1 MLKIIFLGNHTV
13 GVTVLK
19 ELIKISEVVG
29 IVAHPV
35 DPEDGTVYESVFEFA
50 KQNNIPTI
58 RSNGK
63 EGILKEFILEKK
75 PDLLYIVDYRY
86 LLKKEIIDIVP
97 LGALN
102 MHPSK
107 LPQYRG
113 RASINWAIL
122 KGETQ
127 IGLSVHFVDEGTDT
141 GDVIADTYIELND
154 NQDVGD
160 ALNLL
165 YPKYSE
171 LSRLAIN
178 LMESGKYIP
187 IKQDE
192 SKSSYYPKRKPEDGK
207 INFQDNPIAIK
218 NLIRA
223 VAPPYPGAFGF
234 IEQQK
239 LIIQK
244 AVLMENKLIEPLQTG
259 AIYEVCDI
267 SFHIYL
273 NTTYSLFVTSWNFD
287 GNLVNGMKII

>member
-1 MLKIIFLGNHTV
+1 MLKVIFLGNHTV

-29 IVAHPV
+29 IVAHPI
-35 DPEDGTVYESVFEFA
+35 DPEDGVVYQSVYEFA

-63 EGILKEFILEKK
+63 DEFIKEFILDKK
-75 PDLLYIVDYRY
+75 PDLLYVVDFRY
-86 LLKKEIIDIVP
+86 LLNKTIINMAP

-102 MHPSK
+102 MHPSL
-107 LPQYRG
+107 LPKYRG

-122 KGETQ
+122 QGETE
-127 IGLSVHFVDEGTDT
+127 IGLSVHFIEEGADT
-141 GDVIADTYIELND
+141 GDVIASTSIELKD

-171 LSRLAIN
+171 LSKIAIG
-178 LMESGKYIP
+178 LLESGNFVR

-192 SKSSYYPKRKPEDGK
+192 SMSSYYPKRKPDDGK
-207 INFQDNPIAIK
+207 IDFLDNPISIK

-234 IEQQK
+234 IDQKK
-239 LIIQK
+239 LIIKK
-244 AVLMENKLIEPLQTG
+244 AILCENKLIEPQVTST
-259 AIYEVCDI
+259 IYHVADT
-267 SFHIYL
+267 SFYIYL
-273 NTTYSLFVTSWNFD
+273 DSLYSLFVTSWDFD
-287 GNLVNGMKII
+287 GKLADGMKIS

>member
-19 ELIKISEVVG
+19 ELINISEVVG
-29 IVAHPV
+29 IVAHPI
-35 DPEDGTVYESVFEFA
+35 DSEDGTVYESVFEFA
-50 KQNNIPTI
+50 KESNIPTI

-63 EGILKEFILEKK
+63 DGTLKEFIIEKK
-75 PDLLYIVDYRY
+75 PDLLYIVDFRY
-86 LLKKEIIDIVP
+86 LLNKEIINLAP

-127 IGLSVHFVDEGTDT
+127 IGLSVHFVEEGADT
-141 GDVIADTYIELND
+141 GDIIANTYIDLND

-171 LSRLAIN
+171 LSKLAIS
-178 LMESGKYIP
+178 LMESGKFKA

-207 INFQDNPIAIK
+207 IDFQDNPIAIK

-244 AVLMENKLIEPLQTG
+244 AILLENNSIEAHPTG
-259 AIYEVCDI
+259 TIYEVCDN

-273 NTTYSLFVTSWNFD
+273 NSTSSLFVTSWDFD
-287 GNLVNGMKII
+287 GKLANRMKIL

>member
-29 IVAHPV
+29 IVAHPE

-63 EGILKEFILEKK
+63 DGILKEFILEKK
-75 PDLLYIVDYRY
+75 PDLLYIVDFRY
-86 LLKKEIIDIVP
+86 LLKKEIINLAP

-107 LPQYRG
+107 LPKFRG

-122 KGETQ
+122 KGENQ
-127 IGLSVHFVDEGTDT
+127 IGLSVHFVDEGADT
-141 GDVIADTYIELND
+141 GDIIAQTHIDLND
-154 NQDVGD
+154 HQDVGD
-160 ALNLL
+160 ALELL

-178 LMESGKYIP
+178 LIESGEYKP

-192 SKSSYYPKRKPEDGK
+192 SESTYYPKRRPEDGK
-207 INFQDNPIAIK
+207 IDFQDNPITIK

-234 IEQQK
+234 IGEQK

-244 AVLMENKLIEPLQTG
+244 AVLIENTLDIPLTNGLLYQVSNT
-259 AIYEVCDI
+259 

-273 NTTYSLFVTSWNFD
+273 DSSYSLLVTSWKFD
-287 GNLVNGMKII
+287 GKLTDGMKII